1 MLKRHQ
7 CCIDLSTN
15 TLRIQSTEIPFL
27 SEHELP
33 DKARRRDAAA
43 VADEMGDA
51 AASGVKAGVASP
63 NATSSNATTRE
74 FPGRGQTIV
83 PGRSGRSVESGSA
96 PASMIGGVGPQA
108 TSTSFEETD
117 IQTLIG
123 LGATRQHAIQLLEA
137 TGGNVDAAASMLFG

>member
-1 MLKRHQ
+1 
-7 CCIDLSTN
+7 
-15 TLRIQSTEIPFL
+15 
-27 SEHELP
+27 
-33 DKARRRDAAA
+33 
-43 VADEMGDA
+43 MGDA

-117 IQTLIG
+117 IQTVSLWFRITVPPSIFFSPWSNPG
-123 LGATRQHAIQLLEA
+123 
-137 TGGNVDAAASMLFG
+137 SFPSSSS